1 MKFCMCM
8 YLVIT
13 RKRYVMFHFGGYSCQ
28 FLDSG
33 PRLFLLYIHIMS
45 FSDVLVK
52 VMLCGWIGCG
62 IHFSSVP
69 LNTCVDFLPGQG

>member
-1 MKFCMCM
+1 MS
-8 YLVIT
+8 V
-13 RKRYVMFHFGGYSCQ
+13 FGLWTQ
-28 FLDSG
+28 IVFVV
-33 PRLFLLYIHIMS
+33 HIMS

-69 LNTCVDFLPGQG
+69 LNTCVDF